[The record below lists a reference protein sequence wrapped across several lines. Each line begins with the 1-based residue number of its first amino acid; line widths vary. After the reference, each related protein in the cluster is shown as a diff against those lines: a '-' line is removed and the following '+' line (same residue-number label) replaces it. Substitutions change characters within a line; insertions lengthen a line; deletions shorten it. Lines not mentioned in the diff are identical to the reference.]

1 MAYIGIS
8 KTYNY
13 YYLATLA
20 GQTNS
25 RKNLAFKKVQLENVR
40 LVFPKILTL
49 NTKIMRPQEAPDRA
63 KLMEFGYII
72 KDQLIQS
79 ELCQDSNLPKSI
91 IFPYQIENLRGLF

>member
-1 MAYIGIS
+1 MAYNRIA

-40 LVFPKILTL
+40 LVFPKD
-49 NTKIMRPQEAPDRA
+49 PYF
-63 KLMEFGYII
+63 KL
-72 KDQLIQS
+72 KNQ
-79 ELCQDSNLPKSI
+79 
-91 IFPYQIENLRGLF
+91 